1 MPGEALDDQLPSQ
14 QARTVND
21 ELAAIQ
27 RIAPVDSLDDLAA
40 DLWESDEEL
49 DAFLADVQRSRHAS
63 A

>member
-14 QARTVND
+14 PARTLD

-49 DAFLADVQRSRHAS
+49 DAFLADVQRSRHAT